1 MCLYVLLLDA
11 KEVLFTLILNVI
23 YWGGKC
29 NIVRLNQVKE
39 TYL

>member
-23 YWGGKC
+23 YWGE
-29 NIVRLNQVKE
+29 NVIL
-39 TYL
+39 YD

>member
-23 YWGGKC
+23 YLGK
-29 NIVRLNQVKE
+29 NVIL
-39 TYL
+39 YD

>member
-23 YWGGKC
+23 YWGE
-29 NIVRLNQVKE
+29 IVIL
-39 TYL
+39 YD